1 MKFRLVAIILLLSLL
16 LFFGFKKVSANKS
29 KDQSINIEQPNI
41 LKYIPEKNKLLFI
54 SNLDSSNIVNNNEK
68 DNDPKN
74 QNNFVLIKDSILNY
88 LGLDL
93 RNNKLE
99 DIYDNELIISTFENN
114 KKLKDDILIIFKIK
128 PEKTIDDILN
138 LPDKIDQID
147 EIISINREN
156 KINFLN
162 YIYRT
167 DDNYI
172 IASSDKKLI
181 KNSINSSNYFKE
193 KKFQYEGELFGLKN
207 QKNILFTKKFE
218 ESIFFD
224 PEIFTFQNGD
234 ILATTFDLK
243 NKHLILKSYLLNNKK
258 NIDIFAYDKFIN
270 KENTHKDI
278 PQVSIFTEIKNFEK
292 YLKPFINNFEQSFFE
307 DFNQNTNQNILILNS
322 KKDWLFTFEKNT
334 ENQFD
339 LSALKKLKDF
349 NKYTLKQN
357 EDIYSIYSKDI
368 LEEKN
373 DAIKQLTFENIYS
386 IETGGL
392 QFISNFLID
401 SKKLKTISKKFFNLK
416 SYKDKSTFLYTKV
429 DIKDANSNK
438 IEYFSNLEDLNFLI
452 KNILKISNE
461 ESLEIIR
468 QSIPEK
474 NPILYTEISL
484 KILL

>member
-1 MKFRLVAIILLLSLL
+1 MKLRVVAIILLSLL
-16 LFFGFKKVSANKS
+16 LFFGLKKVSTHKNKE
-29 KDQSINIEQPNI
+29 QSTNIEQLNI
-41 LKYIPEKNKLLFI
+41 LKYIPENNKLLFI
-54 SNLDSSNIVNNNEK
+54 SNLDSFNIVKNNEK
-68 DNDPKN
+68 DKN
-74 QNNFVLIKDSILNY
+74 PTNQESFVLLKDSILNY
-88 LGLDL
+88 LGIDL
-93 RNNKLE
+93 GNNRLE
-99 DIYDNELIISTFENN
+99 DIYNNELVISTFENN
-114 KKLKDDILIIFKIK
+114 KNLKDDILIVFKIK
-128 PEKTIDDILN
+128 PEKTIDDLLN

-181 KNSINSSNYFKE
+181 KKSINSRNDFKE

-207 QKNILFTKKFE
+207 QKNILFTKKFG

-224 PEIFTFQNGD
+224 KEIFTNQNED
-234 ILATTFDLK
+234 VVATTFDLK

-258 NIDIFAYDKFIN
+258 NIDILAYDKFIN
-270 KENTHKDI
+270 KENTHKDN

-334 ENQFD
+334 ENKFD
-339 LSALKKLKDF
+339 LGALKKLKDF
-349 NKYTLKQN
+349 NKYSLKQN

-386 IETGGL
+386 IESGGL

-401 SKKLKTISKKFFNLK
+401 SKKLETISKKFFNLK
-416 SYKDKSTFLYTKV
+416 SYKDKSTFLFAKV
-429 DIKDANSNK
+429 DIKDENSNK
-438 IEYFSNLEDLNFLI
+438 IKYLPDLEDLNFLI
-452 KNILKISNE
+452 RNILKISNE
-461 ESLEIIR
+461 EYLEIIS

-474 NPILYTEISL
+474 NPILYTETSL
-484 KILL
+484 KIP

>member
-1 MKFRLVAIILLLSLL
+1 MQLRVAALILLLSLL
-16 LFFGFKKVSANKS
+16 LFIGFKKVSTNKNS
-29 KDQSINIEQPNI
+29 AQITNIEELNI
-41 LKYIPEKNKLLFI
+41 LRYLPKNNKLLFI
-54 SNLDSSNIVNNNEK
+54 SNLDSLDIINKIEK
-68 DNDPKN
+68 DKNPKN
-74 QNNFVLIKDSILNY
+74 QENFVLIKDSILNY
-88 LGLDL
+88 LGINLGK
-93 RNNKLE
+93 NKLE
-99 DIYDNELIISTFENN
+99 DIFDNELIISTIENSE
-114 KKLKDDILIIFKIK
+114 KLKDDLLIVFKIK
-128 PEKTIDDILN
+128 PEKTLDDILHLSN
-138 LPDKIDQID
+138 QIYQTN
-147 EIISINREN
+147 EIIPIYREN

-162 YIYRT
+162 FIILT
-167 DDNYI
+167 EDNYI

-181 KNSINSSNYFKE
+181 KNSINSSNDFKE

-207 QKNILFTKKFE
+207 QKNILFTKKFG

-224 PEIFTFQNGD
+224 KEIFTNKNED
-234 ILATTFDLK
+234 IVATTFDLK

-258 NIDIFAYDKFIN
+258 NIDILAYDKFIN
-270 KENTHKDI
+270 KENTHKDN

-386 IETGGL
+386 IESGGL

-401 SKKLKTISKKFFNLK
+401 SKKLETISKKFFNLK
-416 SYKDKSTFLYTKV
+416 SYKDKSTFLFAKV
-429 DIKDANSNK
+429 DIKDENSNK
-438 IEYFSNLEDLNFLI
+438 IKYLPDLEDLNFLI
-452 KNILKISNE
+452 RNILKISNE
-461 ESLEIIR
+461 EYLEIIS

-474 NPILYTEISL
+474 NPILYTETSL
-484 KILL
+484 KIP

>member
-1 MKFRLVAIILLLSLL
+1 MKLRVVAIILLLSLL
-16 LFFGFKKVSANKS
+16 LFFGFKKVSAHKNKE
-29 KDQSINIEQPNI
+29 QSTNIEQLNI
-41 LKYIPEKNKLLFI
+41 LSYIPENNKLLFI
-54 SNLDSSNIVNNNEK
+54 SNLDSFHIFNTNEK
-68 DNDPKN
+68 DKNPKN
-74 QNNFVLIKDSILNY
+74 QDNLVLIKDSILDY
-88 LGLDL
+88 LGIDL
-93 RNNKLE
+93 GNNKLE
-99 DIYDNELIISTFENN
+99 DIYNNELIISFFENN

-128 PEKTIDDILN
+128 PEKTIDDLLN
-138 LPDKIDQID
+138 LPYKIDQID
-147 EIISINREN
+147 EIISFNREN

-167 DDNYI
+167 NDNYI

-181 KNSINSSNYFKE
+181 KNSINSSNDFKE
-193 KKFQYEGELFGLKN
+193 NKFQYEGELFGIKN
-207 QKNILFTKKFE
+207 QKNILFTKKFG

-224 PEIFTFQNGD
+224 KEIFTNKNEY
-234 ILATTFDLK
+234 IVATTFDLK
-243 NKHLILKSYLLNNKK
+243 NKRLILKSYLLSNKK
-258 NIDIFAYDKFIN
+258 NIDILSYDKLIN
-270 KENTHKDI
+270 KENTNKDN

-292 YLKPFINNFEQSFFE
+292 NLKPFLNNFEQSFFE

-339 LSALKKLKDF
+339 LSALEKLKDF

-386 IETGGL
+386 IESGGL
-392 QFISNFLID
+392 QFISNFLLD
-401 SKKLKTISKKFFNLK
+401 SKKLETISKKFFNLK
-416 SYKDKSTFLYTKV
+416 SYKDKSTFLFAKV
-429 DIKDANSNK
+429 DIKDDNSNK
-438 IEYFSNLEDLNFLI
+438 IKYLPDLEDLNFLI

-461 ESLEIIR
+461 EYLEIIS

-474 NPILYTEISL
+474 NPILYTETSL
-484 KILL
+484 KIP

>member
-1 MKFRLVAIILLLSLL
+1 MKLRIVAIILLLSLL
-16 LFFGFKKVSANKS
+16 LFLGFKKVSANKNKEQS
-29 KDQSINIEQPNI
+29 TNIDQLNI
-41 LKYIPEKNKLLFI
+41 LRYIPENNKLLFI
-54 SNLDSSNIVNNNEK
+54 SNLDSFHVFNNNEK
-68 DNDPKN
+68 EKN
-74 QNNFVLIKDSILNY
+74 STKQDDFVLIKDSILDY
-88 LGLDL
+88 LGIDL
-93 RNNKLE
+93 GNNKLE
-99 DIYDNELIISTFENN
+99 DIYNNELTISFFENN
-114 KKLKDDILIIFKIK
+114 KNFKDDILIIFKIK
-128 PEKTIDDILN
+128 PEKTIDDLLN
-138 LPDKIDQID
+138 LPNKIDQSN

-167 DDNYI
+167 EDNYI

-181 KNSINSSNYFKE
+181 QNSIDSINDFKE

-207 QKNILFTKKFE
+207 QKNILFTKKFG

-224 PEIFTFQNGD
+224 KEIFTNKNED
-234 ILATTFDLK
+234 IVATTFDLK

-258 NIDIFAYDKFIN
+258 NIDIIAYDKFIN
-270 KENTHKDI
+270 KENKYKDN

-292 YLKPFINNFEQSFFE
+292 YLKPFINNFEQSFVE

-322 KKDWLFTFEKNT
+322 KKDWLLTFEKNT

-386 IETGGL
+386 IESGGL

-401 SKKLKTISKKFFNLK
+401 SKKLETISKKFFNLK
-416 SYKDKSTFLYTKV
+416 NYKDKSTFLFAKV
-429 DIKDANSNK
+429 DIKDENSNK
-438 IEYFSNLEDLNFLI
+438 IKYLPDLEDLNFLI
-452 KNILKISNE
+452 RNILKISNE
-461 ESLEIIR
+461 EYLEIIS

-474 NPILYTEISL
+474 NPILYTETSFRIP
-484 KILL
+484 